1 MVKYIDILKRSQMPD
16 LPQGETPNKKT
27 LFSSA
32 SDEANQANLNELGF
46 DTPVQQVS
54 QSEQPNNPKD
64 FFKTQ
69 NDTVVKNIVD
79 NQVNPDQNHSFTNS
93 NEDLLDEF
101 SEIDK
106 RLNLKIDSLEVIE
119 QKKKTAKLVFIIT
132 LVVAAIA
139 IAAALFFNGT
149 FESEDVETPL
159 DQAQAQFS
167 QIKSELILSQTK
179 KASILINQLAFQA
192 SDFQRLY
199 NQSISEFESG
209 TAISQAQNKLPQKQQ
224 EINQTLNS
232 LEQVLSSAQ
241 SNYGSDEEFH
251 AFYVDFIAN
260 QIANTQESN
269 ASLSL
274 FNSEQLLKDSS
285 KLVRNTDLLTAIQE
299 ASLETQTQA
308 DLLDTLRK
316 VFNSTNLNY
325 VTDLA
330 TFTLNRIELTRMFSE
345 LTQIASTFDPNFSP
359 FYVSE
364 DSVINFNN
372 YTISANNTV
381 SVTANIKT
389 LDQNLFSL
397 IANLD
402 DAISESPIFQN
413 ISRTTYSKNLSP
425 DGGFTSSVNLDI
437 NLETL

>member
-1 MVKYIDILKRSQMPD
+1 MPD
-16 LPQGETPNKKT
+16 SNQSESQNKKT

-32 SDEANQANLNELGF
+32 SDEANQANLNDLGF

-54 QSEQPNNPKD
+54 QSEQPQNPKD
-64 FFKTQ
+64 FFKNQ
-69 NDTVVKNIVD
+69 NDTVIKNIVD
-79 NQVNPDQNHSFTNS
+79 SKVNPDQNKSFTNS
-93 NEDLLDEF
+93 NQDLLDEF

-106 RLNLKIDSLEVIE
+106 RLNLKIDSLEVIK

-132 LVVAAIA
+132 LLFAVIA
-139 IAAALFFNGT
+139 IVAALFFNGT
-149 FESEDVETPL
+149 FESEDVDTPL

-209 TAISQAQNKLPQKQQ
+209 TSVSQAKKKLPEKQA
-224 EINQTLNS
+224 EIVQTLS
-232 LEQVLSSAQ
+232 ELEQVLSSAQ
-241 SNYGSDEEFH
+241 SNFGSNEDFH
-251 AFYVDFIAN
+251 NFYVEFISN
-260 QIANTQESN
+260 QIANVEESN
-269 ASLSL
+269 ASISL
-274 FNSEQLLKDSS
+274 FDSEQLLRDSS
-285 KLVRNTDLLTAIQE
+285 KLVRNSELLNSIRE
-299 ASLETQTQA
+299 VNLETQTQA

-345 LTQIASTFDPNFSP
+345 LTSIASTFDPNFSP
-359 FYVSE
+359 FNIRE
-364 DSVINFNN
+364 DSIINFNN

-389 LDQNLFSL
+389 EDQNLFSL

>member
-260 QIANTQESN
+260 QIANTKESN

-285 KLVRNTDLLTAIQE
+285 KLVRNTDLLTTIQE

>member
-1 MVKYIDILKRSQMPD
+1 MVKYIDILKRDQMTDSPN
-16 LPQGETPNKKT
+16 PESTNKKT

-32 SDEANQANLNELGF
+32 SDAANQANLDDLGF
-46 DTPVQQVS
+46 DSSIQQVS
-54 QSEQPNNPKD
+54 QADQPKNPKD
-64 FFKTQ
+64 FFKTE
-69 NDTVVKNIVD
+69 NDSVVKNIVD
-79 NQVNPDQNHSFTNS
+79 NKVNPDQNKSFTES
-93 NEDLLDEF
+93 NKDLLDEF

-119 QKKKTAKLVFIIT
+119 QKKKTTKIVFFIT
-132 LVVAAIA
+132 LAFATIA
-139 IAAALFFNGT
+139 ILAALFFNGT

-159 DQAQAQFS
+159 DQAESQFS

-209 TAISQAQNKLPQKQQ
+209 TAISQARNRLPEKQS
-224 EINQTLNS
+224 EINETLSS
-232 LEQVLSSAQ
+232 LEEVLTKIQ
-241 SNYGSDEEFH
+241 SNYGSDQEFH
-251 AFYVDFIAN
+251 AFYVDFIAR
-260 QIANTQESN
+260 QLESVEEAN
-269 ASLSL
+269 ASISL
-274 FNSEQLLKDSS
+274 FDSEQLLRDSS
-285 KLVRNTDLLTAIQE
+285 KLVKNTDLLSAIRD
-299 ASLETQTQA
+299 ADLDTQTQA
-308 DLLDTLRK
+308 DLLDTLRQ

-345 LTQIASTFDPNFSP
+345 LTTIASTFDPNFSA
-359 FYVSE
+359 FNIRE
-364 DSVINFNN
+364 DSIINFNN

-381 SVTANIKT
+381 SVTANIQT
-389 LDQNLFSL
+389 SDQNLFSL

-402 DAISESPIFQN
+402 DAISDSSIFQN